1 MAAAATDSTPTS
13 TARATAPDD
22 RTRTI
27 GEGRPGPELSDTP
40 SSTTSPRPASS
51 RTRSATVDRLSPVAA
66 PSCDLDA
73 DPVRCRHSR
82 SAPRLWRRTT
92 DARAPARGDRGAGA
106 TGPVARSADESMST
120 ILPSIAPSGPGTS
133 GKSGRPARRHG
144 DQGARQRRLT
154 RCDVRHT
161 LRVSNL
167 SGSATNSGPTFQPS
181 LGRTSH
187 EARNPSPRAG
197 RRFRRGSRPR
207 RIGDDSQPGRT
218 GARGLRG
225 RALQGPGGRQ
235 DPGLPALP
243 HRRHHQ
249 RRDQARPGER
259 LHRRRV
265 GPTTRPASPRS
276 A

>member
-13 TARATAPDD
+13 TARATAPDA

-51 RTRSATVDRLSPVAA
+51 WTRSATVDRLSPVAA

-73 DPVRCRHSR
+73 DPVRCRHSS

-120 ILPSIAPSGPGTS
+120 ILPSIAPSGPGTQVRAEAS
-133 GKSGRPARRHG
+133 PSPRRPRG
-144 DQGARQRRLT
+144 RQRRLT

-187 EARNPSPRAG
+187 EASQPVSPRWSAPSPR
-197 RRFRRGSRPR
+197 SRPR
-207 RIGDDSQPGRT
+207 RIGDDSQPGST

-249 RRDQARPGER
+249 RGDQARPGER

-265 GPTTRPASPRS
+265 GRRAARRS